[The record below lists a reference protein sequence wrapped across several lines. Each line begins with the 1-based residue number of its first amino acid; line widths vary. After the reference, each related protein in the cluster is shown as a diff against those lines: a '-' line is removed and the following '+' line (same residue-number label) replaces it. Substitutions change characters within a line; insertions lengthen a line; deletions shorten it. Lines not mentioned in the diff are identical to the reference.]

1 MRFKEIKMKSVAIF
15 CGSSSG
21 NLPIFEETA
30 YEAGKYLA
38 SQKCKV
44 IYGGGKVGLMGKSA
58 DGAMENG
65 GEVIGVLPK
74 FMDGREVGHKY
85 LNQLI
90 WVKDMHERKTKMY
103 DLSEGIIGLSGGFG
117 TMDEM
122 FESLTWGQLGL
133 HEKPIGFLNLL
144 GYYDH
149 LFAQM
154 DKMVEYGFLNPVNR
168 SRVIIGDT
176 IESLYQ
182 KMTNFEPIPAVW
194 H

>member
-1 MRFKEIKMKSVAIF
+1 MKSVAIF

-30 YEAGKYLA
+30 YSVGKYLA
-38 SQKCKV
+38 SKKCKV

-74 FMDGREVGHKY
+74 FMNGREIGHKY
-85 LNQLI
+85 LSQLI
-90 WVKDMHERKTKMY
+90 WTEDMHERKKKMY
-103 DLSEGIIGLSGGFG
+103 ELSEGIIGLPGGFG

-122 FESLTWGQLGL
+122 FESLTWAQLGV
-133 HEKPIGFLNLL
+133 HQKPIGFLNLL
-144 GYYDH
+144 GYYDN

-154 DKMVEYGFLNPVNR
+154 DKMVEYGFLNPINKNR
-168 SRVIIGDT
+168 AIIGNT
-176 IESLYQ
+176 IEELYQ
-182 KMTNFEPIPAVW
+182 KMVDFEHIPAVW